1 MLVKALA
8 NECNVNF
15 ISLNGVESLYM
26 LRDHITEE
34 VRNTFDKAREMA
46 PCILFIDDLDCMCKK
61 KERSMIIVIISYSQD
76 S

>member
-15 ISLNGVESLYM
+15 ISH
-26 LRDHITEE
+26 DHITED
-34 VRNTFDKAREMA
+34 VRNTFDKARQMA

-61 KERSMIIVIISYSQD
+61 KERSIIIVIISDSQG
-76 S
+76 SS